1 MKKNSRVNHC
11 QVCGARI
18 KDNVKNCDAHSYVSE
33 RMALLAQEINK
44 LESSVSPEIINKLAA
59 KHGCHPMT
67 VRNHMKRQGFNPK
80 RTWEN
85 PNKKKEETDKKKRR

>member
-1 MKKNSRVNHC
+1 MSKNKRFNTC

-18 KDNVKNCDAHSYVSE
+18 KDTVKNCDAHSYVSE

-44 LESSVSPEIINKLAA
+44 LESSVSPEIINQLAA
-59 KHGCHPMT
+59 KHMCHPMT
-67 VRNHMKRQGFNPK
+67 VRNHMKRQGFSPK

-85 PNKKKEETDKKKRR
+85 PNKKKRR